1 MKAGMGKKYMSN
13 FDVIHTIRESVQKGR
28 TVLARVL
35 FGRRSTAWQLPGN
48 PRGRGNHCP
57 LACDASHCQQVVWQ
71 GAVSCSEQ
79 FFSALHCPPVVGVAL
94 SWDLPSCHDGWE
106 LESFPGSSEIERGTT
121 IIQELCIISGWKCRK
136 LHWAS
141 LGPCWSKFQMD
152 LSPRQ
157 RESLFRW
164 ISVPDKEKASHRSH
178 SLRGRESLR

>member
-1 MKAGMGKKYMSN
+1 MSN

-79 FFSALHCPPVVGVAL
+79 FFSALHCPPMVGVGIFLRATMVESWRASQAARRQREGPQSFKSFALSVVGSAESCTELAWVPAGPSFRLIL
-94 SWDLPSCHDGWE
+94 SPRQR
-106 LESFPGSSEIERGTT
+106 ES
-121 IIQELCIISGWKCRK
+121 L
-136 LHWAS
+136 
-141 LGPCWSKFQMD
+141 QMD

-157 RESLFRW
+157 RESLSMDLNPR
-164 ISVPDKEKASHRSH
+164 
-178 SLRGRESLR
+178 

>member
-1 MKAGMGKKYMSN
+1 MGKKYMSN

-79 FFSALHCPPVVGVAL
+79 FFSALHCPPVVGVGSSFVPRWLRVGELPRQLGDRERDHNHSRALHYQWLEVQKVAL
-94 SWDLPSCHDGWE
+94 S
-106 LESFPGSSEIERGTT
+106 
-121 IIQELCIISGWKCRK
+121 
-136 LHWAS
+136 
-141 LGPCWSKFQMD
+141 
-152 LSPRQ
+152 
-157 RESLFRW
+157 
-164 ISVPDKEKASHRSH
+164 
-178 SLRGRESLR
+178 

>member
-1 MKAGMGKKYMSN
+1 MSN
-13 FDVIHTIRESVQKGR
+13 FNVIHWDLQLESLCKKGR
-28 TVLARVL
+28 TALARVL

-71 GAVSCSEQ
+71 SAVSCSEQ

-141 LGPCWSKFQMD
+141 LGPCWSKFQIDPQSQTKRKSLDGSQSQIKRKPQID
-152 LSPRQ
+152 LIPWEGER
-157 RESLFRW
+157 
-164 ISVPDKEKASHRSH
+164 A
-178 SLRGRESLR
+178 